1 MEKEKGQSVE
11 QRRQAM
17 PGVAAFI
24 DMCRQAYGAEF
35 VDAQLARAQQAARE
49 HAQVLAQQ
57 GEAAARRWHKANAH
71 RCTFF
76 AQENGRTLGLASPW
90 GQDMEEVQP

>member
-24 DMCRQAYGAEF
+24 DMCRKAYGAQF
-35 VDAQLARAQQAARE
+35 VDAQLARAQLARRE
-49 HAQVLAQQ
+49 HAQVLAEQ
-57 GEAAARRWHKANAH
+57 GQAAARHWHRANAH

-76 AQENGRTLGLASPW
+76 AQEGGRTLGLASPW
-90 GQDMEEVQP
+90 GQEQQGGGA